1 MNPDVRRHPHV
12 ANQGRGPGQRTD
24 PSRRPTKAER
34 KEQARVERE
43 QIQRTMAARRRNR
56 TLALVLIAT
65 ATAIVVAVVFLLQPE
80 STAPPSPADLLAK
93 ASAQASTAGCSSV
106 QTTPNYQNA
115 TGDDPPIDSA
125 HIGNSDAPTAPPLT
139 SYATVP
145 AASGPHNPDP
155 LPAGIYS
162 SPPDVYRSIHALEHA
177 GTIIWYA
184 PSAADSEAVR
194 QIKDFYSQSENVG
207 QAKVIVAP
215 YDYPS
220 QGEAGTLPNGIQMAL
235 VAWHRLE
242 TCAQANLAAAYSFSS
257 QYNNATPDGKYIGVA
272 REPNGAM

>member
-1 MNPDVRRHPHV
+1 V

-43 QIQRTMAARRRNR
+43 QIKRTMAARRRNR
-56 TLALVLIAT
+56 RLAFVLFAA

-80 STAPPSPADLLAK
+80 STAPPSPGDLLAQ
-93 ASAQASTAGCSSV
+93 ASAQASAAGCGSV
-106 QTTPNYQNA
+106 ETTPNYQNA
-115 TGDDPPIDSA
+115 AGDDPAIDHE
-125 HIGNSDAPTAPPLT
+125 HIGGGSTSPPLT

-145 AASGPHNPDP
+145 PASGPHNPDP

-162 SPPDVYRSIHALEHA
+162 TPPDVYRAIHALEHA

-184 PSAADSEAVR
+184 PSAADSDAL
-194 QIKDFYSQSENVG
+194 QGIKDFYSQSDNVG

-220 QGEAGTLPNGIQMAL
+220 QGAAGILPDGIQMAL

-242 TCAQANLAAAYSFSS
+242 KCALPNLAAAYSFTS
-257 QYNNATPDGKYIGVA
+257 QYNNATPGGQYVGVA
-272 REPNGAM
+272 REPNGTM